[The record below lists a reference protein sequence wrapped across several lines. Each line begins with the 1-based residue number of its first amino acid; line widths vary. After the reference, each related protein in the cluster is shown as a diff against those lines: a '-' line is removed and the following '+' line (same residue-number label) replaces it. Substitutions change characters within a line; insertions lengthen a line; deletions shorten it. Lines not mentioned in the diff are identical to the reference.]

1 MELRELVKIIRK
13 NSIFLFAAMLGGFL
27 LAILLT
33 QKLPSGTKAQK
44 LIFLV
49 PKEENTSSTYR
60 FDGYYSQEKARNFT
74 DTAVAILENTALTQG
89 TQGQTEIKKIAPQ
102 LIKITV
108 SSTSTQE
115 AQMALAKADELS
127 RQKIEDLTNLS
138 ITTKALSQKP
148 DIFAFSPSKK
158 IYATAGMLL
167 GLIFASLIIGLK
179 DYFRL

>member
-1 MELRELVKIIRK
+1 MELRELVKIINK
-13 NSIFLFAAMLGGFL
+13 NSIFLLAAAFVGFI

-33 QKLPSGTKAQK
+33 QKLPSGTKAQE
-44 LIFLV
+44 LIYLM
-49 PKEENTSSTYR
+49 PKEENNSSAYR

-89 TQGQTEIKKIAPQ
+89 IQSQTVIKKIAPQ

-115 AQMALAKADELS
+115 AQTALEKADELS
-127 RQKIEDLTNLS
+127 RQKIEDLTNSS
-138 ITTKALSQKP
+138 ITTKALSPLP
-148 DIFAFSPSKK
+148 DVFAFAPSKK
-158 IYATAGMLL
+158 IYAAAGILL